1 MEHVL
6 RNYKGGIYM
15 SRKTIS
21 KNISLDEERKLYYV
35 CLNWG
40 KGEGGKYVKTYFTT
54 DNKREAQRRLKQ
66 HEQDRKAGKLVIPSK
81 LTLADAAENYLRYKT
96 LELEET
102 TIYGYRNI
110 LKNHIKPYF
119 KETPI
124 QNITLQNI
132 QDYEI
137 EKAKSLSLSTIKKHR
152 ELLKSIFL
160 DAVRKQLISNNPLAL
175 MERQRKTTRQKSC
188 MNAAEIAELLESVK
202 DTQLELP
209 VTLASLLGLRRG
221 EVLGLRWEDIDFN
234 NRLLHVCNAR
244 TKAGSKI
251 IEKQPKTE
259 KSNRSFLIPE
269 AVIAVLTKAQNER
282 MKQLASK
289 NYYVDSGYV
298 CVKKNGM
305 PFAPNYLSEV
315 FHKHILATGMK
326 PIRFHDLRHSFAS
339 IANAA
344 GTSMN
349 EISSTMGHSN
359 IGVTSAVYT
368 HEFSRTK
375 SIAVNAVTEQVDV
388 FRGVIGA

>member
-1 MEHVL
+1 
-6 RNYKGGIYM
+6 M

-40 KGEGGKYVKTYFTT
+40 KGDDGKYVKTYFTT
-54 DNKREAQRRLKQ
+54 SLKKEAERRLKQ
-66 HEQDRKAGKLVIPSK
+66 HEKDRKSGKLVIPSK
-81 LTLADAAENYLRYKT
+81 LTLADAAENYLRYKA

-110 LKNHIKPYF
+110 LNNHIKPYF
-119 KETPI
+119 KDTPI
-124 QNITLQNI
+124 QNITLQAI
-132 QDYEI
+132 QDDEI
-137 EKAKSLSLSTIKKHR
+137 EKSKSLSSSTVKKHR

-160 DAVRKQLISNNPLAL
+160 DAVRKQQISTSPLAL
-175 MERQRKTTRQKSC
+175 MERQRKTCNQKVC
-188 MNAAEIAELLESVK
+188 MNAHEIAILLESVK

-209 VTLASLLGLRRG
+209 VTLAALLGLRRG

-234 NRLLHVCNAR
+234 NRLLHVCNTR
-244 TKAGSKI
+244 TKAGGKI

-259 KSNRSFLIPE
+259 KSDRWFEMPD
-269 AVIAVLTKAQNER
+269 AVIAALTKSQKER
-282 MKQLASK
+282 MTQLASK

-298 CVKKNGM
+298 CVKKNGT

-326 PIRFHDLRHSFAS
+326 PVRFHDLRHSFAS

-359 IGVTSAVYT
+359 IGVTATVYT
-368 HEFSRTK
+368 HEFSQAK
-375 SIAVNAVTEQVDV
+375 SIAVNAVSEQIDHS
-388 FRGVIGA
+388 RSVIGA